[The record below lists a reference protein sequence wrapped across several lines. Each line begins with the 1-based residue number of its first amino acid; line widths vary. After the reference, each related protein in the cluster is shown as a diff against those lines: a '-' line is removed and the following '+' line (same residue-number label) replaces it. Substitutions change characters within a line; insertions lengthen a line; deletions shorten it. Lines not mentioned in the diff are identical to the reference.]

1 MYHIYII
8 VYGSHI
14 DIILVKAI
22 MCARTPMHT
31 YMHRAA
37 HTHTH
42 ICARAR
48 SLSLSLSLI
57 PALTRTNTHAFVH
70 IFISACMNAP
80 MCMVRMCR
88 YKRECEHF
96 IYTHVFVCIY
106 THGHTQTHMYI
117 QYVHMHAV
125 HERIRVR
132 ACPYPVFECGIGAK
146 QQQLRYRIAKYKII
160 KITALQ
166 GWM

>member
-37 HTHTH
+37 HIHIHT
-42 ICARAR
+42 CARAL
-48 SLSLSLSLI
+48 SLSLFLSLSLI

-70 IFISACMNAP
+70 IFISACIHQ
-80 MCMVRMCR
+80 R
-88 YKRECEHF
+88 
-96 IYTHVFVCIY
+96 
-106 THGHTQTHMYI
+106 QL
-117 QYVHMHAV
+117 
-125 HERIRVR
+125 
-132 ACPYPVFECGIGAK
+132 CGSSADGSD
-146 QQQLRYRIAKYKII
+146 
-160 KITALQ
+160 
-166 GWM
+166 